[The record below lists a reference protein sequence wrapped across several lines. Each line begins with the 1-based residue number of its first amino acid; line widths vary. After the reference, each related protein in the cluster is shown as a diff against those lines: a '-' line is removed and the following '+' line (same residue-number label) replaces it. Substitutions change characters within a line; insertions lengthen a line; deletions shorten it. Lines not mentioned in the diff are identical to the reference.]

1 MRPSLLS
8 QCNTEITPA
17 RTVALGGCVCSLRI
31 VLPRSDRVA
40 RFRIPLTFTCAS
52 ETPCGVDTA
61 RGPCGAGRVAVARAA
76 RAAWA
81 PWGGPGAATRPE
93 VGGHSCA
100 GNQWEKTATVCDLDF
115 LTNYKLH
122 VICGTANKQMRNE
135 NGASIQYRISCT
147 KWLSIC
153 CTVMCFDA
161 LLRTMSSGWSL
172 VSSIRLELLVPVQPT
187 AASTTVL
194 ASRTQQPQSLRPPAA
209 GSRPVAPAG
218 TRCNGRE
225 RGGDSCRRPLRP

>member
-8 QCNTEITPA
+8 QCNTNYNSSSNRCTRGLCLFAPHCVTAFGSRCKIPHPHPFHMCI
-17 RTVALGGCVCSLRI
+17 RNALW
-31 VLPRSDRVA
+31 
-40 RFRIPLTFTCAS
+40 
-52 ETPCGVDTA
+52 
-61 RGPCGAGRVAVARAA
+61 RGHR
-76 RAAWA
+76 AWA
-81 PWGGPGAATRPE
+81 VWRRSRGRGAWAQWGGPGAATRPE

>member
-76 RAAWA
+76 R
-81 PWGGPGAATRPE
+81 GRRGAARVRPPGQKLVAIRVLE
-93 VGGHSCA
+93 TSGKKPRQFVIWIFS
-100 GNQWEKTATVCDLDF
+100 QT
-115 LTNYKLH
+115 TNCMLSAALPTSK
-122 VICGTANKQMRNE
+122 CGMKMA
-135 NGASIQYRISCT
+135 
-147 KWLSIC
+147 
-153 CTVMCFDA
+153 
-161 LLRTMSSGWSL
+161 
-172 VSSIRLELLVPVQPT
+172 
-187 AASTTVL
+187 
-194 ASRTQQPQSLRPPAA
+194 PQSNTVSAVPSGFRYAALSCVSTLSFALCPAA
-209 GSRPVAPAG
+209 GRW
-218 TRCNGRE
+218 
-225 RGGDSCRRPLRP
+225 